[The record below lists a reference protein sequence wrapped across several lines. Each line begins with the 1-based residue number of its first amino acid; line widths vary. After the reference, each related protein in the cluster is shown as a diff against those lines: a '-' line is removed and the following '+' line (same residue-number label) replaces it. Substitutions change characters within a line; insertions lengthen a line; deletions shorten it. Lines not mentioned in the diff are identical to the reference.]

1 MKPTVLIIDDDEA
14 VLDQL
19 KWALADEYEVLLA
32 KDRSSAIETFRA
44 RRPDLA
50 LLDLG
55 LPPLPN
61 DPREGM
67 AALADMRNLD
77 RHTKVIVISG
87 LSGKETA
94 ARAVGEG
101 ACDFLLKPVQIDSLK
116 LLLSHCRHVVA
127 LEREYEEIRQH
138 PEAEPF
144 ELLQSRSPRMEELLV
159 NIRKVATT
167 EAPVLILGESGT
179 GKDVVAL
186 AIHRQS
192 ALRAGP
198 FVKLNCDM
206 ASESLLESELFG
218 REDDAQSDGA
228 SAEGRLESASG
239 GSLFLQDVGDL
250 PLRSQVRLMRLLEER
265 VADGVKERPS
275 GEIAPRLIAASS
287 KDLTAAIAKGSFL
300 EGLYYRLAVL
310 VIRVPALR
318 DRKEDIR
325 QLAEG
330 FLKRFAAQFDR
341 PNLQFDSEA
350 LRALERHAWPGNLR
364 ELENCVRRAAIMSD
378 TDILRADDLGLTPST
393 VQPAA
398 AGLREA
404 RQSAERAVIIGALR
418 KHHGKITAASMEL
431 GISRPTF
438 YSLMEKLGIE
448 RRSLIWD
455 HSEETSEE

>member
-1 MKPTVLIIDDDEA
+1 
-14 VLDQL
+14 
-19 KWALADEYEVLLA
+19 
-32 KDRSSAIETFRA
+32 
-44 RRPDLA
+44 
-50 LLDLG
+50 
-55 LPPLPN
+55 
-61 DPREGM
+61 
-67 AALADMRNLD
+67 
-77 RHTKVIVISG
+77 
-87 LSGKETA
+87 
-94 ARAVGEG
+94 
-101 ACDFLLKPVQIDSLK
+101 
-116 LLLSHCRHVVA
+116 
-127 LEREYEEIRQH
+127 
-138 PEAEPF
+138 
-144 ELLQSRSPRMEELLV
+144 
-159 NIRKVATT
+159 
-167 EAPVLILGESGT
+167 VLILGESGT

-265 VADGVKERPS
+265 VADGGKERPS